1 METKLKERLH
11 RYSQLGLVKDILQ
24 SFRKRMSGIIVEN
37 ASETEPNFAACE
49 ASEAYKAEMAEIEIK
64 KSAALSEARR
74 QYLH

>member
-11 RYSQLGLVKDILQ
+11 RISQLGLVKDIQ
-24 SFRKRMSGIIVEN
+24 SFRRRVAGIIVEN
-37 ASETEPNFAACE
+37 ASETEPNFAAYE